1 VVSHHYGVNG
11 GDRKRIDSKNIVL
24 DFQVIRQM
32 SDLAFIENLKS
43 KTEFF
48 MKELIA
54 HKEASGEK
62 SNISIKDK
70 FDHVLV
76 LHYTCRHLI

>member
-1 VVSHHYGVNG
+1 MVSHHYGVNG

-32 SDLAFIENLKS
+32 SDLTFIENLKS

-54 HKEASGEK
+54 RKEASGEK
-62 SNISIKDK
+62 SNISFNYK
-70 FDHVLV
+70 FDQVL
-76 LHYTCRHLI
+76 I

>member
-32 SDLAFIENLKS
+32 SDLTFIENLKS
-43 KTEFF
+43 KTAFF

-62 SNISIKDK
+62 SNISFNDK
-70 FDHVLV
+70 FDQVL
-76 LHYTCRHLI
+76 I